1 MSNQPPRIMINQPP
15 RDAVRQPDGSFLK
28 SLEDGST
35 MRWTRRPDGTWRKPE
50 HKRAGWTGSLEQR
63 KYVPKGLDAEQAY
76 RAELKAHYC
85 RDVVKPGTAKEKRY
99 ERRKL
104 LRRERA
110 ELKLQ
115 EAYQLQE
122 VGEVLVEVPE
132 CWESRSESPNSVEGQ
147 SCLVAE
153 RSERQAVGQALKDD
167 QLAMFV
173 LDSKAKL
180 ELPVG
185 DTVSGAVQDALQAPS
200 HPRVPARAVNRFCLK
215 HPNNEERIMQPPTPA
230 GQLEVQMAQMS
241 LNAPRIEPTTQV
253 ATGIQSRRALEKKL
267 RQIAELEAKQ
277 ARGEMLNSDQ
287 LAKLTSK
294 LCVVA
299 AIESLD

>member
-1 MSNQPPRIMINQPP
+1 MKNHPPW
-15 RDAVRQPDGSFLK
+15 DAVRQPDGSLIK
-28 SLEDGST
+28 NLEDGST
-35 MRWTRRPDGTWRKPE
+35 MRWTIRPDGTWRKPE

-76 RAELKAHYC
+76 KAELQAHYN
-85 RDVVKPGTAKEKRY
+85 RDAVKLRTPAARKN
-99 ERRKL
+99 ERKKL

-115 EAYQLQE
+115 QACRADGGYQLQE
-122 VGEVLVEVPE
+122 VEEVLVDV
-132 CWESRSESPNSVEGQ
+132 ESGSESLNSVEGQ

-167 QLAMFV
+167 QLAKFV

-185 DTVSGAVQDALQAPS
+185 DAGSGAVQDALQ
-200 HPRVPARAVNRFCLK
+200 
-215 HPNNEERIMQPPTPA
+215 
-230 GQLEVQMAQMS
+230 VQMAQMS
-241 LNAPRIEPTTQV
+241 LNAPQIEPATPA
-253 ATGIQSRRALEKKL
+253 ATGIPSRRALEKKL

-277 ARGEMLNSDQ
+277 ARGEILNSDQ

-294 LCVVA
+294 LCLVA
-299 AIESLD
+299 AIESLG